1 MGDKPKP
8 PEERIH
14 SGDEIYRSSNV
25 PRSVLLSLKQPLRA
39 SSCPWWVG
47 IIFTFAFSFH
57 PSSDLFVPN
66 EKKNVI
72 TSTACLTT
80 MAALLVGLSFIMG
93 LIQMLKLYRIP
104 YWVFVMWLDLVTYL
118 HHHGHE
124 QKLPWYRGKVSGLEL
139 PKREGLRRLI
149 GTTDG
154 LITSIVILTE
164 AAKPVLGK
172 FYRGPKIFGPLT

>member
-1 MGDKPKP
+1 M
-8 PEERIH
+8 
-14 SGDEIYRSSNV
+14 
-25 PRSVLLSLKQPLRA
+25 
-39 SSCPWWVG
+39 
-47 IIFTFAFSFH
+47 FTFASSFSFH

-72 TSTACLTT
+72 TSTACWTT

-124 QKLPWYRGKVSGLEL
+124 QKLPWYRGKM
-139 PKREGLRRLI
+139 
-149 GTTDG
+149 
-154 LITSIVILTE
+154 E

-172 FYRGPKIFGPLT
+172 FFREPKIFGPLPFYLIGSLIRSMKQDHYVNDTGDIVYYQTDPQLSISSQDKSA